1 MTTLPGARLPPV
13 TSVTLN
19 TTDWLATALPAESVT
34 VAVIVLVP
42 FGAMVAG
49 LACSTSEAGVVATTL
64 TGSCADTAPLAVLPL
79 AVTNAGPAVGDEKLT
94 VAVPVASVVAV
105 VVAAFA
111 AIVAV
116 VALGAQRRMKKD
128 LVLLAADD
136 DTPLKLER
144 EGWGVPGT
152 RFTYATGRLVLWSK
166 QPGLVDDQGAVLRRG
181 TFQRL
186 AMANPKLAPYGAAA
200 LETLQKM
207 GLLQTVQSKWV
218 QGDNIA
224 QTFQFVAT
232 GNAELGFVAQSQ
244 VYAQGKW
251 LAGSAWVVPSA
262 WHSPIQQDA
271 LVLSRGQRNPAA
283 HALLA
288 YLRSEK
294 AKALIRGFGYEL

>member
-1 MTTLPGARLPPV
+1 MSLMKL
-13 TSVTLN
+13 L
-19 TTDWLATALPAESVT
+19 LALMLTTALGLGAARAAEVR
-34 VAVIVLVP
+34 VAVAANFAAP
-42 FGAMVAG
+42 MQT
-49 LACSTSEAGVVATTL
+49 LAQSFEQD
-64 TGSCADTAPLAVLPL
+64 TGHQAVL
-79 AVTNAGPAVGDEKLT
+79 
-94 VAVPVASVVAV
+94 S
-105 VVAAFA
+105 
-111 AIVAV
+111 
-116 VALGAQRRMKKD
+116 LGSTGNFYAQIKHGAPFD
-128 LVLLAADD
+128 VLLAADD

-271 LVLSRGQRNPAA
+271 LLLSRGQHNPAA